1 MAVSAWVIYD
11 DFQRYLGDGTI
22 AIPTTAVNCHL
33 FNSSSNAAT
42 DTLSTLGSL
51 NNELTSANGYTLSGK
66 PLTDTWST
74 GASAG
79 EFRYDATAVIWTAS
93 GGNLG
98 NNTAIKTAVLVVATG
113 ASAKDSANK
122 LMAYSVLTTAG
133 FAVADGNTLT
143 LTPNATNGI
152 FELNKV

>member
-1 MAVSAWVIYD
+1 MAVSAWVVYD
-11 DFQRYLGDGTI
+11 EAQRYMVDGTI
-22 AIPTTAVNCHL
+22 NLPTTAINIHL

-51 NNELTSANGYTLSGK
+51 TNELTSANGYTLSGK
-66 PLTDTWST
+66 ALTDTWSV
-74 GASAG
+74 GASAS
-79 EFRYDATAVIWTAS
+79 EYRYDATAVVWTAS

-98 NNTAIKTAVLVVATG
+98 NNTAIKYAVLVATTG
-113 ASAKDSANK
+113 ASAKATTNK
-122 LMAYSVLTTAG
+122 LLAVSTLSTAG
-133 FAVADGNTLT
+133 FAVASGNTLT

>member
-1 MAVSAWVIYD
+1 MAVAAWVIYD
-11 DFQRYLGDGTI
+11 DAQRYLMDGTI
-22 AIPTTAVNCHL
+22 DLPTTAINVHL

-51 NNELTSANGYTLSGK
+51 NNELSSANGYTLSGK
-66 PLTDTWST
+66 ALTDTWST

-79 EFRYDATAVIWTAS
+79 EFRYDATAAIWTAS

-98 NNTAIKTAVLVVATG
+98 NNTAIKVAVLVAATG
-113 ASAKDSANK
+113 GSAKASTNK
-122 LMAYSVLTTAG
+122 LLQYSVLSTAG

-143 LTPNATNGI
+143 LTPNATNGL

>member
-1 MAVSAWVIYD
+1 MAVAAWVFYD
-11 DFQRYLGDGTI
+11 EAQRFLMDGTI
-22 AIPTTAVNCHL
+22 DLPTTAVNIHL

-42 DTLSTLGSL
+42 DTLSVFSEIT
-51 NNELTSANGYTLSGK
+51 NELSSANGYTLSGK
-66 PLTDTWST
+66 ALTDTWST

-98 NNTAIKTAVLVVATG
+98 NNTAIKVAVMVAATG
-113 ASAKDSANK
+113 GSAKATTNK
-122 LMAYSVLTTAG
+122 IIAYSVLSTAG

-143 LTPNATNGI
+143 LTPNATNGL

>member
-1 MAVSAWVIYD
+1 MAVAAWVFYD
-11 DFQRYLGDGTI
+11 QAQRFLVDGTI
-22 AIPTTAVNCHL
+22 DLPTTAVNIHL

-42 DTLSTLGSL
+42 DTLSVFSEL

-66 PLTDTWST
+66 AITDTWST

-98 NNTAIKTAVLVVATG
+98 NNAAVKIAVLVATTG
-113 ASAKDSANK
+113 ASAKATTNK
-122 LMAYSVLTTAG
+122 LLAYSVLSTSG
-133 FAVADGNTLT
+133 FAVSDGNTLT
-143 LTPNATNGI
+143 LTPNATAGI